1 MDKNSIK
8 NLLTNTFVSEAK
20 VPGLDV
26 TNKAKSESGKQN
38 KKAIKDIESSL
49 SNYDKESKDM
59 AKDSINPVKF
69 NYNSGSEEEYH
80 QEMEIMNGQ
89 EMIQYD
95 RTPSDKFKQRAEE
108 AIAGSSNMGNNPE
121 WANVVAKGQGGD
133 PDFGKKLIK
142 AIKSSEKKRNDQ
154 TPTSKM
160 FGDDWEVVEDQGHK
174 SYAFENTKNNK
185 QSIKESNKMK
195 KLTFKK
201 PFNGVG
207 TALNLI
213 PESYKVDS
221 KVFELT
227 DGNESYRVRWEGS
240 LTEGKAVVLLANNK
254 EMVNEDMEKIK
265 HLMGYK
271 PQDTFGTLKG
281 SERLTEDKKFG
292 EIWNKTKSLLT
303 ENIDE
308 ELHGDQDKI
317 DADGDGEITSKDFEM
332 LRGGKNEGV
341 YEADDTSGESNRI
354 NQVGFKKNA
363 MDVVKN
369 DFPKMAPAEK
379 ESFNEIVVKLGELFS
394 IGGNQDT
401 GMFKTLKE
409 RMLAMVDDIIA
420 KKNPE
425 VQTTSES
432 NETPEEIPPYE
443 GPEHGDQV
451 YEMDR
456 FEEVFAGIDEEEHME
471 EGFLDILKKGAEK
484 IGGFEKSLEK
494 AAQTPIGKELYNSY
508 MTSDNEREWF
518 AANRFKLSNATKSGG
533 DFDTASGASIQTKD
547 FMEFLK
553 RKKAESSN
561 V

>member
-8 NLLTNTFVSEAK
+8 NLLANTFVTEAK

-49 SNYDKESKDM
+49 SDYDKESKDM

-69 NYNSGSEEEYH
+69 NYTSGSEEEYH

-95 RTPSDKFKQRAEE
+95 RTPGDKFKERAKE
-108 AIAGSSNMGNNPE
+108 AIEGSSKMGNNPE

-133 PDFGKKLIK
+133 PDFGKKLVK
-142 AIKSSEKKRNDQ
+142 AIKASEKKRNKE

-174 SYAFENTKNNK
+174 AYAFENTKNNK
-185 QSIKESNKMK
+185 KSIKESNKMK
-195 KLTFKK
+195 RLTFKK

-213 PESYKVDS
+213 PESYKVDN

-240 LTEGKAVVLLANNK
+240 LVEGKAVVLLANNK
-254 EMVNEDMEKIK
+254 EMVNEDMNKIK

-271 PQDTFGTLKG
+271 PQETFGTLKG

-317 DADGDGEITSKDFEM
+317 DADGEITSKDFEM
-332 LRGGKNEGV
+332 LRGEKNEGV
-341 YEADDTSGESNRI
+341 YEVDDTSGQSTRI

-379 ESFNEIVVKLGELFS
+379 ETFNEIVVKLGELFS

-420 KKNPE
+420 KKSPE
-425 VQTTSES
+425 AQTTSEGD
-432 NETPEEIPPYE
+432 ETSQEIPPYT
-443 GPEHGDQV
+443 GPELGDQV

-456 FEEVFAGIDEEEHME
+456 FEEVFAGMNEEDELE
-471 EGFLDILKKGAEK
+471 EGFFDFMKSDEAIFFRDNKSEIERLKAMPNGEEKNAEYQKLYILAK
-484 IGGFEKSLEK
+484 
-494 AAQTPIGKELYNSY
+494 N
-508 MTSDNEREWF
+508 F
-518 AANRFKLSNATKSGG
+518 A
-533 DFDTASGASIQTKD
+533 QTKD
-547 FMEFLK
+547 LESGSRTSFFNELK
-553 RKKAESSN
+553 RKVYGGSPKGFKPA
-561 V
+561 